1 MAAQIALSVVVVV
14 YNMRREAARTLHSLS
29 ARYQR
34 GVREEDYEV
43 LVIENGSTE
52 PLDAASM
59 SAYGTNFRYLPVP
72 DPAPSPARAVNFGIQ
87 QARGA
92 LCAVMI
98 DGARLAS
105 PGLLE
110 AALSASRLHPR
121 AVVAATNWHLGPAAQ
136 QRSVLGG
143 YTRLRE
149 DALLAAIGWPG
160 GDSGCRL
167 FEIAAPAGSSREG
180 IFRVPGESNFLCMPR
195 ELLAGELGG
204 CDERFDLPGGGLVN
218 QDLFCRACALP
229 ETELVLLLGE
239 ATFHQLHGGISTNSA
254 AEGSSGE
261 WQRQY
266 EELRGRPFAKSTR
279 IPRLYG
285 HIPPALAQ
293 TAEWS
298 ARLSAELDG
307 ASDPGRR
314 VKLIRAAAEQDA
326 ASRAEQQRSLLP

>member
-1 MAAQIALSVVVVV
+1 MPAQIALSVVVVV
-14 YNMRREAARTLHSLS
+14 YDMRREAARTLHSLS
-29 ARYQR
+29 VPYQR
-34 GVREEDYEV
+34 GVREADYEV

-52 PLDAASM
+52 PLDANSVTGCAP
-59 SAYGTNFRYLPVP
+59 NFRYLPVP
-72 DPAPSPARAVNFGIQ
+72 EPAPSPARAVNFGIQ

-105 PGLLE
+105 AGLLE
-110 AALSASRLHPR
+110 AALSASRLHRR
-121 AVVAATNWHLGPAAQ
+121 AVVATTNWHLGPATQ
-136 QRSVLGG
+136 QRSVADG
-143 YTRLRE
+143 YTRQRE
-149 DALLAAIGWPG
+149 DALLVAIGWPA
-160 GDSGCRL
+160 GDSGSRL
-167 FEIAAPAGSSREG
+167 FEIAAPAASTREG
-180 IFRVPGESNFLCMPR
+180 IFRLPGESNFLCMPR

-229 ETELVLLLGE
+229 DTELLLLLGE
-239 ATFHQLHGGISTNSA
+239 GTFHQLHGGISTNA
-254 AEGSSGE
+254 AAKDLSQE

-266 EELRGRPFAKSTR
+266 QEMRGRSFAKSTR
-279 IPRLYG
+279 TPRLYG

-298 ARLSAELDG
+298 ARLSAELDR
-307 ASDPGRR
+307 ASDPVRR

-326 ASRAEQQRSLLP
+326 ASRAEQQRLLLL